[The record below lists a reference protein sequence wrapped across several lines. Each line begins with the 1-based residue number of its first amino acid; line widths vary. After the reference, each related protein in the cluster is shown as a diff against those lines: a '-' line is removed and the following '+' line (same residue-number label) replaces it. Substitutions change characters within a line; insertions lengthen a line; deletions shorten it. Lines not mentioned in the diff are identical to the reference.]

1 MARKG
6 SGKPLEPIKPLSPEE
21 EARYK
26 AKANAARSPYYKAL
40 KMKPWERQAMSEEE
54 FGYLLAF
61 VAANPR
67 LVQKLIINAA
77 LVLEER
83 AKESEANT

>member
-6 SGKPLEPIKPLSPEE
+6 SGKPLEPVQPLSPEE

-26 AKANAARSPYYKAL
+26 ANAARSPYFKAL

-54 FGYLLAF
+54 FGHLLAF
-61 VAANPR
+61 TAANPR

-83 AKESEANT
+83 AKESEKNT